1 MASNFLEVWES
12 QPPGILKF
20 CTGISLPSHLRSAAC
35 RFTQFSTS
43 INNVLFQRGSRP
55 ASCVV
60 DVDWL
65 KVWVQLKGKG
75 INEDYRDVH
84 LKWLFVNLILCYL
97 ISNEPLNL
105 ATLTALAAVR
115 SALGRPT
122 SSLDRRLLLKNV
134 EERRRV
140 FLLRYMYRITLRN
153 VLLWNK
159 EKYVFRHPQ
168 YCPYFTSNF
177 HCLWKLCPCALKIIV
192 GRTPKYNVLVP
203 ALCGTLQ

>member
-1 MASNFLEVWES
+1 VVLSAIQPLTKLSTRYISWPVRMASNFLEVWES

-84 LKWLFVNLILCYL
+84 LK
-97 ISNEPLNL
+97 
-105 ATLTALAAVR
+105 
-115 SALGRPT
+115 
-122 SSLDRRLLLKNV
+122 
-134 EERRRV
+134 
-140 FLLRYMYRITLRN
+140 
-153 VLLWNK
+153 
-159 EKYVFRHPQ
+159 
-168 YCPYFTSNF
+168 
-177 HCLWKLCPCALKIIV
+177 
-192 GRTPKYNVLVP
+192 
-203 ALCGTLQ
+203 